1 MGGATERT
9 HPVSRGAFLRF
20 RVLPCYN
27 ARMKN
32 LLLASFLSF
41 LLAANAYLPPVDER
55 AGVKVEIG
63 SFPQKTERTNKNPYA
78 WPLGVTEVKA
88 GAPRAFPVMLENRT
102 EKSVTGRLE
111 VWMNDDWTVAGGQ
124 GEITLGPKEKKELM
138 FTGTAK
144 PSALDALYPVHARFT
159 PAGVKVGEAP
169 HPIAVFKY
177 ANPNA
182 PRAVLKSEPPTLGK
196 GEFNLDGNFIRKTF
210 VEVKGKVVE
219 LPETG
224 DAREWGGGMTR
235 GVNHVGGV
243 SKRGFH
249 SHPPYKKGAG
259 FLWSDFPLTLPAE
272 APIAFC
278 CSNFLVDN
286 GDQPPS
292 DGAEYKVLVLED
304 GKDPQIVGAQIVK
317 KILTWQDMAADLSP
331 WAGKKI
337 TLRLWTGPGPR
348 MNTCCD
354 GGGWGDVK
362 LIIGTQHQP
371 STEADWK
378 AREAL
383 AAASAR
389 SALASGTDAAKGR
402 WRLDA
407 GDRRYG
413 AAVAPGARGLIDGVL
428 AFTDGEKVVAFRGFT
443 ANVETANGGAAPEPK
458 AEVYEERGTLRVKW
472 SIPGATRDS
481 RGFPRISKLGI
492 GPAAEKPFRVY
503 AGFGNVIEGPKKF
516 TLHASGFGLST
527 RHVGAD
533 YANGLSVVQ
542 AVDVPPDYLFC
553 DGVNGHFALCA
564 HHDATFTFVP
574 SSKGSFEAAR
584 RFRAVA
590 GYHKSPGHDRLGA
603 RMCLDQWGGDY
614 AKAAQDLDLAARY
627 GLVDSIF
634 VKHDWQCWG
643 YDYRLPEIYPPR
655 GDAKA
660 FGDMREACRRA
671 GILFCPHDNYTD
683 IYPDAENYSYDL
695 VVFNLDGTPQKA
707 WFNPGRH
714 AQSYRWAP
722 HAFHP
727 WCLRNA
733 KLLKAGYDPDAVF
746 IDVLTAHGPFDYLDR
761 TGRFHSKMETS
772 ASWAKGFDLYRQGF
786 GREDTVCVSEAGQ
799 DHLVGCADA
808 GQSDHFGAA
817 KVVGAGNFA
826 DAERTPWHDIVT
838 HGCYVLF
845 AGGLGGRYQEEGWHK
860 GGDSELHG
868 YASDDYLSNGIIGG
882 RNPMCDGPFST
893 RAVKTYWMQHD
904 ACAEL
909 GRAEMLG
916 LEYGPNIHCQHA
928 SFSDGGEVW
937 VNRQTNAVWRL
948 PNGVVLPSYGYYAK
962 TRGTESG
969 VVERNGVRCGYS
981 KTAEVDFYDAR
992 KPVCGRAFGA
1002 ISRILRAE
1010 RVSPTHLRIV
1020 VSWETMRPLQGYHPF
1035 VHVCDPGQER
1045 EGIVFQSGMGLTKQM
1060 FETPGR
1066 YEVPIDVCVPAGLAS
1081 GTYAVRYGAWR
1092 PKGGGRLMIG
1102 GDRNDGGQRVCAG
1115 EIVVKNEGGRVEDVA
1130 WKAEG
1135 GVDERAARDCVL
1147 GVNRAGVSVDFDGV
1161 KTDGSFRLAHPKKGA
1176 WTITPLPDADA
1187 FAAEIDLAEFGAA
1200 GVTVADVESVEPQEG
1215 AASPVW
1221 RQDGSKVVVK
1231 VDAKSF
1237 AYRLRF
1243 R

>member
-1 MGGATERT
+1 
-9 HPVSRGAFLRF
+9 
-20 RVLPCYN
+20 
-27 ARMKN
+27 MKK
-32 LLLASFLSF
+32 LLLVSAATL
-41 LLAANAYLPPVDER
+41 LLAANAYLPPVEER

-63 SFPQKTERTNKNPYA
+63 SFPQKTERTSKNPFA

-88 GAPRAFPVMLENRT
+88 GAPRSFPVTLENKT
-102 EKSVTGRLE
+102 DQSVTGKLE
-111 VWMNDDWTVAGGQ
+111 VWMNDDWTVAGEQ
-124 GEITLGPKEKKELM
+124 GELTLGPKERKELV
-138 FTGTAK
+138 FTGTSK
-144 PSALDALYPVHARFT
+144 PSALNALYPVHARFT
-159 PAGVKVGEAP
+159 PTGVKEEEAP
-169 HPIAVFKY
+169 HPIAIFKY
-177 ANPNA
+177 DNPNA
-182 PRAVLKSEPPTLGK
+182 PRSVPKSEPPKLGK
-196 GEFNLDGNFIRKTF
+196 GSFLLDGGFVRSTF
-210 VEVKGKVVE
+210 VEVGGKVVQ
-219 LPETG
+219 LPESG
-224 DAREWGGGMTR
+224 DGREWGGGMTK
-235 GVNHVGGV
+235 GVNHVRGI

-259 FLWSDFPLTLPAE
+259 FLWSDFPLELPAE
-272 APIAFC
+272 APITFSC
-278 CSNFLVDN
+278 LNFLTDN
-286 GDQPPS
+286 AGQPPS
-292 DGAEYKVLVLED
+292 DGVEYRVLVLEE
-304 GKDPQIVGAQIVK
+304 GKDPQVVCTQIVK
-317 KILTWQDMAADLSP
+317 RILTWQEMSADLSP
-331 WAGKKI
+331 WAGKKV
-337 TLRLWTGPGPR
+337 TLRLWTGPGPK

-362 LIIGTQHQP
+362 LIVGAQHQP
-371 STEADWK
+371 PTEADWT
-378 AREAL
+378 AREAQ
-383 AAASAR
+383 ATESAK
-389 SALASGTDAAKGR
+389 SALVSGTDAAKGR

-413 AAVAPGARGLIDGVL
+413 AAVAYGARGVIDGVL
-428 AFTDGEKVVAFRGFT
+428 AFTDGEKVVMFRGFT
-443 ANVETANGGAAPEPK
+443 ANVETANGSAVPEPK

-481 RGFPRISKLGI
+481 RGFPRISELGI

-553 DGVNGHFALCA
+553 DGENGHFALCA

-614 AKAAQDLDLAARY
+614 AKAAKDLDLAAKY
-627 GLVDSIF
+627 GLGDSIF

-655 GDAKA
+655 GNAAA

-746 IDVLTAHGPFDYLDR
+746 IDVLTAHAPFDYLDR
-761 TGRFHSKMETS
+761 RGDFHSKMETS
-772 ASWAKGFDLYRQGF
+772 ASWAKGFGMYRQGF

-817 KVVGAGNFA
+817 KIVGAGSFA

-838 HGCYVLF
+838 HGSYVLF
-845 AGGLGGRYQEEGWHK
+845 AGGLGGRYQEEGWHT
-860 GGDSELHG
+860 GGDAELHG

-882 RNPMCDGPFST
+882 RNPMCDGPFSS

-904 ACAEL
+904 ACVEL
-909 GRAEMLG
+909 AAAEMLG

-928 SFSDGGEVW
+928 SFSNGGEVW
-937 VNRQTNAVWRL
+937 INRQTNAVWKL
-948 PNGVVLPSYGYYAK
+948 PNGVSLPSYGYYAK

-969 VVERNGVRCGYS
+969 VVEKDGVRCGFA
-981 KTAEVDFYDAR
+981 KTAKVDFYDAR
-992 KPVCGRAFGA
+992 KPGRGRAFGA
-1002 ISRILRAE
+1002 ISRVLRME
-1010 RVSPTHLRIV
+1010 PVSANAVRLMV
-1020 VSWETMRPLQGYHPF
+1020 EWETVRPLQGYQPF
-1035 VHVCDPGQER
+1035 VHICNQQEAH
-1045 EGIVFQSGMGLTKQM
+1045 EGIVFQCGMGLTQKM
-1060 FETPGR
+1060 FETPGK
-1066 YEVPIDVCVPAGLAS
+1066 YVVPINVHVPMGLAS
-1081 GTYAVRYGAWR
+1081 GTYTVRYGAWR
-1092 PKGGGRLMIG
+1092 PKGGGRLTIG
-1102 GDRNDGGQRVCAG
+1102 GGRDDGGQRVCGG
-1115 EIVVKNEGGRVEDVA
+1115 ELIVKNEGGRVVNVA
-1130 WKAEG
+1130 WKTDDGA
-1135 GVDERAARDCVL
+1135 DTRAARDRLL
-1147 GVNRAGVSVDFDGV
+1147 GVNRAGAAVDFGGV
-1161 KTDGSFRLAHPKKGA
+1161 KTDGSFRLAHPTKGA

-1187 FAAEIDLAEFGAA
+1187 FSAEIDLAAFGRKGAVVA
-1200 GVTVADVESVEPQEG
+1200 GIEAVEPQEG
-1215 AASPVW
+1215 AAAPNW
-1221 RQDGSKVVVK
+1221 KQKDSKVVVT
-1231 VDAKSF
+1231 VDARAF

-1243 R
+1243 K